1 MNKWNNTLN
10 KTRTEKTHVKGQ
22 RWHKREVTGDCH
34 LCIRDSENGHTP
46 LVSRAPWR
54 PGSQT
59 TLSDSFPPLL
69 SLPLIFPLFH
79 FYLFLL
85 FPSFPSFFFFS
96 FGLDRL
102 SRFVVLTMTV
112 VFPSTHDICFHVLS
126 LCICQFSL
134 AFLPVRLYYLRSP
147 YAPRPS
153 SHLVKNS
160 PQSFACIFSREGVWL
175 TGCGLVPT
183 GQISAQQWVLSSL
196 QWALLISSLSAQSR
210 LTLGLAELRCLPR
223 AVSDCGDLRRNK
235 NCVPPSHR
243 FLPVYSLS

>member
-10 KTRTEKTHVKGQ
+10 KTRTEKTHVKRQ

-34 LCIRDSENGHTP
+34 LCIRDSENGHPP

-59 TLSDSFPPLL
+59 TLSDSLFSSPTLPSPNLPSLSLL
-69 SLPLIFPLFH
+69 SFSSLPLFPFLFV
-79 FYLFLL
+79 
-85 FPSFPSFFFFS
+85 FP

-134 AFLPVRLYYLRSP
+134 AFLPVRLYYRRSP

-160 PQSFACIFSREGVWL
+160 P
-175 TGCGLVPT
+175 
-183 GQISAQQWVLSSL
+183 
-196 QWALLISSLSAQSR
+196 
-210 LTLGLAELRCLPR
+210 
-223 AVSDCGDLRRNK
+223 
-235 NCVPPSHR
+235 
-243 FLPVYSLS
+243 